1 MSNRHY
7 VIFHHSFDKIAGT
20 ERVIFN
26 LLELFSTYPNSKI
39 ILLLAGK
46 PGELAFN
53 LDHLPVQI
61 FYLNVDIEPGNPV
74 KLILSHTA
82 LYKSLSIYLKS
93 WGIKTC
99 YTCLATNPFLAV
111 LMKLAA
117 SRSKLNV
124 AVVACEHFSLSV
136 SGRLSLI
143 ARKLFYKYLYVVTLT
158 QKDKNLIA
166 EKYNPIKCICIPNAS
181 PFKVTPYNAYKREK
195 TVLSVGRLTVQK
207 GFDLLINSYAL
218 IAAKHPDWKVEIV
231 GDDYGEQMALEAL
244 ISKFGL
250 EETISIKPAT
260 KYIINHYE
268 STGFYVLP
276 SRFEGLPMVLIEA
289 MSFGLPLVA
298 FDCPTGPAELVNNEN
313 GILVENG
320 NIEKLAEAMA
330 AIMGSQQLL
339 LAKAAGAEKR
349 ATELDKAKINK
360 LWNSFLAS
368 IQ

>member
-1 MSNRHY
+1 
-7 VIFHHSFDKIAGT
+7 
-20 ERVIFN
+20 
-26 LLELFSTYPNSKI
+26 
-39 ILLLAGK
+39 
-46 PGELAFN
+46 
-53 LDHLPVQI
+53 
-61 FYLNVDIEPGNPV
+61 
-74 KLILSHTA
+74 
-82 LYKSLSIYLKS
+82 
-93 WGIKTC
+93 
-99 YTCLATNPFLAV
+99 
-111 LMKLAA
+111 MKLAA
-117 SRSKLNV
+117 SRFKLNV
-124 AVVACEHFSLSV
+124 AVIACEHFSLSV
-136 SGRLSLI
+136 SGKLSLI
-143 ARKLFYKYLYVVTLT
+143 ARRLFYKYLYVVTLT
-158 QKDKNLIA
+158 QKDRNLIA

-195 TVLSVGRLTVQK
+195 TVLSIGRLTCQK
-207 GFDLLINSYAL
+207 GFDLLINSYAI
-218 IAAKHPDWKVEIV
+218 IAAKHPDWKVEII

-260 KYIINHYE
+260 KYITNHYE

-330 AIMGSQQLL
+330 EIIGSQQLL

-349 ATELDKAKINK
+349 ATEFDKAKINK